1 MKRTYVLLAAMLW
14 LLPLTQSAA
23 TSANAIAATSAN
35 AVAADCQKPLLV
47 PEHIEPPFWWVGM
60 ETPLQLMLHGTGLGM
75 GTVESTTPGLEVTA
89 VHKADSPNYL
99 FLDIRISSE
108 ARPGTYT
115 LRWTEE
121 GVSTGSE
128 KQTLSRTRT
137 QLRTLDI
144 PYVLYEREPGSAQ
157 RQGLT
162 PSDVLYLL
170 MPDRYVNGDPAN
182 DNTPDTAEKS
192 DTSKDYGRHGGD
204 LEGIRMSLDYL
215 AELGVTS
222 VWPTPVTLDNEPIV
236 SYHGYAC
243 ADYYTIDPR
252 FGTNEQYRN
261 LVQEAAGKG
270 ITFLQDMVPNHCG
283 TAHWWMQDLP
293 FKDWI
298 HVFDTFTRSNYAMS
312 THMDPYAAVADRNLC
327 VDGWFDTSMPDMNL
341 ENPFVLQYFTQA
353 TVWWIEYAG
362 LAGVRVDTYPYS
374 DKDAMGAYSSALR
387 KEYPHATVVAECW
400 YNYPQQIAYWERGP
414 LPGGPTV
421 MDFPLAGE
429 IFRALIQDTN
439 LQWGDGMVR
448 LYNLLSHDFVYDN
461 PYELL
466 IFGENHDTNRLY
478 EQLGRNPEKL
488 KMAYAFL
495 ATTRGIPQI
504 YYGTEVLLCARDSR
518 RLGHGEER
526 VLMTDR
532 VLTQEGRSGEEQ
544 DMYDYVSRL
553 LSWRKTSEALQ
564 QGQLLHFLPTME
576 ENTYVYFRIAGD
588 ERVMVVINNGTQPV
602 ALDWQRYAEGLGRA
616 QKGRNVLSNDKVEV
630 GKSHTVPA
638 QTAQILSFDCK

>member
-1 MKRTYVLLAAMLW
+1 
-14 LLPLTQSAA
+14 
-23 TSANAIAATSAN
+23 
-35 AVAADCQKPLLV
+35 
-47 PEHIEPPFWWVGM
+47 
-60 ETPLQLMLHGTGLGM
+60 
-75 GTVESTTPGLEVTA
+75 
-89 VHKADSPNYL
+89 
-99 FLDIRISSE
+99 
-108 ARPGTYT
+108 
-115 LRWTEE
+115 
-121 GVSTGSE
+121 
-128 KQTLSRTRT
+128 
-137 QLRTLDI
+137 
-144 PYVLYEREPGSAQ
+144 
-157 RQGLT
+157 
-162 PSDVLYLL
+162 
-170 MPDRYVNGDPAN
+170 
-182 DNTPDTAEKS
+182 
-192 DTSKDYGRHGGD
+192 
-204 LEGIRMSLDYL
+204 
-215 AELGVTS
+215 
-222 VWPTPVTLDNEPIV
+222 
-236 SYHGYAC
+236 
-243 ADYYTIDPR
+243 
-252 FGTNEQYRN
+252 
-261 LVQEAAGKG
+261 
-270 ITFLQDMVPNHCG
+270 
-283 TAHWWMQDLP
+283 
-293 FKDWI
+293 
-298 HVFDTFTRSNYAMS
+298 
-312 THMDPYAAVADRNLC
+312 
-327 VDGWFDTSMPDMNL
+327 
-341 ENPFVLQYFTQA
+341 
-353 TVWWIEYAG
+353 
-362 LAGVRVDTYPYS
+362 
-374 DKDAMGAYSSALR
+374 LR

-544 DMYDYVSRL
+544 DMYDYVARL
-553 LSWRKTSEALQ
+553 LSWRKTSEAVQ